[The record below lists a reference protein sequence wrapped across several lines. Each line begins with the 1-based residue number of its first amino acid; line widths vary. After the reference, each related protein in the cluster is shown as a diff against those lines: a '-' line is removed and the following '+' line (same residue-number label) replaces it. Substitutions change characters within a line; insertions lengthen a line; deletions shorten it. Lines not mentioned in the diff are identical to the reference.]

1 MEPFRLL
8 VNDARFQ
15 KLPMILETPKEGPND
30 EDMDVINLHTLR
42 DLVGK
47 KK

>member
-15 KLPMILETPKEGPND
+15 KTAMIMETPKEGPND
-30 EDMDVINLHTLR
+30 EDMDVINFQALR

-47 KK
+47 TK